1 MDASSLLFSHWRAGV
16 RASAVKIVP
25 SPEQEVEKGLPG
37 FPAKEIAI
45 GVEHLR
51 LFIERRKEEEKIVK
65 PKEKVTHSIVSSVV

>member
-1 MDASSLLFSHWRAGV
+1 MLQVYFFPTGV
-16 RASAVKIVP
+16 LGCLPLVEIIQP
-25 SPEQEVEKGLPG
+25 PEQEVEKRLPG